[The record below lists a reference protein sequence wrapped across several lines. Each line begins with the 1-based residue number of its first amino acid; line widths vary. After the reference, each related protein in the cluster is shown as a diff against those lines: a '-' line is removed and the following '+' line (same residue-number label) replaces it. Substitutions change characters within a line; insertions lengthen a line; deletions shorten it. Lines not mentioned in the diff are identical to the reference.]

1 MKINKFMKIYIQKI
15 NPNAK
20 LPSLAYQ
27 GDAGIDLYSVEE
39 VIIPSM
45 ENKAIGTGI
54 KIAIPDGYAG
64 FIWDKSGLS
73 LNSKIKTMAGVIDS
87 GYRGEVKVVLF
98 NLSKNDYKVEK
109 GAKIAQL
116 IIMPIINYELEEVDE
131 LEETHRGEKGFG
143 SSGLK

>member
-1 MKINKFMKIYIQKI
+1 MKIYIQKI
-15 NPNAK
+15 NPDAK

-45 ENKAIGTGI
+45 ENKAISTGI

-64 FIWDKSGLS
+64 FVWDKSGLA

-98 NLSKNDYKVEK
+98 NLSKNEYKVEK

-116 IIMPIINYELEEVDE
+116 VIMPIINYELEEVE
-131 LEETHRGEKGFG
+131 QLEETHRGEKGFG